1 MFPCNP
7 KVESSGHSAVNLC
20 EHPWWRSFRKLIWAL
35 WHHVPFTVSFSVL
48 FSHCQGQFVQTMQY
62 GGHWYGLSRE
72 TIERVAREGFACCV
86 HMELEVQC
94 GIKKTCS
101 IMLNKHKTGSN
112 ATAVN
117 YAGRFCVFVPI
128 QGVYSLKNSYFEPR
142 YVLLI
147 PTVVDNYVCSLKA
160 EDSTATLRWKQP
172 CLVLICMPKSTENH
186 LASLTTSSLVVTNF
200 Y

>member
-1 MFPCNP
+1 
-7 KVESSGHSAVNLC
+7 
-20 EHPWWRSFRKLIWAL
+20 
-35 WHHVPFTVSFSVL
+35 
-48 FSHCQGQFVQTMQY
+48 MQY

-86 HMELEVQC
+86 HMELEVQY
-94 GIKKTCS
+94 GIKKTRS

-147 PTVVDNYVCSLKA
+147 PTVVDNYVCFLKA
-160 EDSTATLRWKQP
+160 RGFYSNAQTETAVSRIDLYAKINRESSGFFDNIIP
-172 CLVLICMPKSTENH
+172 CGNKLL
-186 LASLTTSSLVVTNF
+186 LTH
-200 Y
+200 